1 MPCQNVYASRFGENG
16 IGFGRTALSATTIFL
31 LSQGSIFKIGSCCL
45 ELCQYSKKF
54 TGKYKKRMPTIRVEL
69 ITLSCQVFTSD
80 TLYRLAKRALVY
92 LEAAKMK
99 LFAFHNR
106 APQMDKLLD
115 AGFLWTL
122 LQGGSE

>member
-1 MPCQNVYASRFGENG
+1 
-16 IGFGRTALSATTIFL
+16 
-31 LSQGSIFKIGSCCL
+31 
-45 ELCQYSKKF
+45 
-54 TGKYKKRMPTIRVEL
+54 
-69 ITLSCQVFTSD
+69 
-80 TLYRLAKRALVY
+80 
-92 LEAAKMK
+92 MK